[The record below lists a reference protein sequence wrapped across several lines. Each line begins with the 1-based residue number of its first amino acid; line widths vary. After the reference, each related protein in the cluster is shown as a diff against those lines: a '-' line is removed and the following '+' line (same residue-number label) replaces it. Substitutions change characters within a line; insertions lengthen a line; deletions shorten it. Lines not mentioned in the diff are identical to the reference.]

1 MCKPQRCRCHLEF
14 VYPNEKIQEFCNRYD
29 GFGKGSACGKQCSL
43 HEDDCKD
50 NSALQPTGIGL
61 RGHRELERSLNKGN
75 FMEIL
80 QLVALHDKSVQDRL
94 RQGPRNCMYTSPE
107 IQNSLLHVMGEMVRK
122 KICESVQ
129 QAGWFTLMADES
141 KDCSKFQ
148 QLAIVFRYADVD
160 TGTVYERFLT
170 YVEADNCIA
179 TSLTS
184 YIKEVL
190 DKYQIEPCKMVCQC
204 CDGASVMSGSCSG
217 IQRQVKEFA
226 STCRVHSLLCS
237 LP

>member
-61 RGHRELERSLNKGN
+61 RGHRESERSLNKGN

-94 RQGPRNCMYTSPE
+94 GQE
-107 IQNSLLHVMGEMVRK
+107 IACTHHLKSKSLLHMMGEMVRN

-129 QAGWFTLMADES
+129 QAGWFTLMVDEN
-141 KDCSKFQ
+141 KDCSKSE

-170 YVEADNCIA
+170 
-179 TSLTS
+179 
-184 YIKEVL
+184 
-190 DKYQIEPCKMVCQC
+190 
-204 CDGASVMSGSCSG
+204 
-217 IQRQVKEFA
+217 
-226 STCRVHSLLCS
+226 CRG
-237 LP
+237 